1 MLTKQAF
8 SSPIYFHL
16 YHSDIWVEV
25 DRDLT
30 NSTVREGIS
39 GPARV
44 CASVVNPLDPV
55 CPIQFDTYISFVSR
69 SGSAGT
75 YVMYTVFV

>member
-1 MLTKQAF
+1 VLTKQAF
-8 SSPIYFHL
+8 SSPINFHL
-16 YHSDIWVEV
+16 YYSGVRVEL

-30 NSTVREGIS
+30 NFTVREGIS

-55 CPIQFDTYISFVSR
+55 CPIQLLYIAFLSESD
-69 SGSAGT
+69 SAG
-75 YVMYTVFV
+75 MLCI